1 MFEGQGR
8 IVNPI
13 KQGGKK
19 TQNNKKK
26 YGELIGVKPEI
37 KPKSVTNKRET
48 GDMIESGGCCMGGA

>member
-13 KQGGKK
+13 KQGGKRPK
-19 TQNNKKK
+19 KKKKK
-26 YGELIGVKPEI
+26 YVELTGVKPEI
-37 KPKSVTNKRET
+37 KPKNVTNKRET